1 MISTRQVSFVILA
14 VATLYF
20 VSTKVY
26 IPAIVTMIAAISYF
40 GMTLQKPDDG
50 YATSVLAYRYA
61 DWILTTPIILFVI
74 LKKAKFSMDY
84 IAFIMAADVLMIAT
98 GYFAKLEKDPHK
110 RQGWFVFGMILFLP
124 ILHALYK
131 SMGYTHASA
140 LTLVIWL
147 LYPIVWM
154 LSDGNA
160 ITVTMEN
167 QVISVMDVIAKVG
180 FGILL

>member
-1 MISTRQVSFVILA
+1 MTSLRQVSFVLLA
-14 VATLYF
+14 TATLYF
-20 VSTKVY
+20 VSVKAY
-26 IPAIVTMIAAISYF
+26 MPAIVTMIAALSYF
-40 GMTLQKPDDG
+40 GMILKQSGDG
-50 YATSVLAYRYA
+50 STSTVLGYRYA

-110 RQGWFVFGMILFLP
+110 RQGWFVMGMVLFLP
-124 ILHALYK
+124 ILYALYK
-131 SMGYTHASA
+131 SMGYTNAST

-154 LSDGNA
+154 LSDGNT
-160 ITVTMEN
+160 ITVTLEN
-167 QVISVMDVIAKVG
+167 QIVSVMDVIAKVG
-180 FGILL
+180 FGLLL